1 MLATDVSDAIE
12 LMFETGWTDGLPVV
26 PPSEPVPGS
35 QVRGDVSDAIELMFE
50 TGWTTRTWFAG
61 SWGTGRGGDELIA
74 ELPPLGGRAT
84 VERVAVNA
92 VMAGCRPEHMPVII
106 TALEAMMDDRFN
118 LRGVMCSTGIHTPLL
133 IINGPIV
140 KELDINGGYNCFG
153 SGWRANATIGRAVKL
168 ALLNLGGAIPGE
180 TNKATFGHPGAY
192 TYCVA
197 EDEDANPWEP
207 MHVELGFAPTDSTVS
222 VFPAE
227 APHNIMYHATHSR
240 NFLTVLADTMCTLG
254 NVQMYVMGDTMV
266 VIGPEHAKFLHRD
279 GWNKRDIRQFLYE
292 HARKPVRKIKQGGP
306 PQGDSR
312 RGHFWPR
319 YINADDD
326 DQMVPVVRAPDRI
339 NIFVAGGAGGPH
351 SAYLPGWGS
360 QPGHAQRS
368 NVEMLTC
375 NSRRR
380 SSK

>member
-26 PPSEPVPGS
+26 PPSEDL
-35 QVRGDVSDAIELMFE
+35 VRRFVES
-50 TGWTTRTWFAG
+50 
-61 SWGTGRGGDELIA
+61 TGRAGDELIA

-84 VERVAVNA
+84 VERIAVNA

-106 TALEAMMDDRFN
+106 TALEAMMDERFN

-133 IINGPIV
+133 IVNGPIV

-168 ALLNLGGAIPGE
+168 ILLNLGGAIPGE

-227 APHNIMYHATHSR
+227 APHNIMYHASHSR

-254 NVQMYVMGDTMV
+254 NVQMYVMGDTFV
-266 VIGPEHAKFLHRD
+266 GHRPGSTPSSSTATAGTSGTSASSSTSTPASRCGNSARAARPRATPDAATSGPATSTPTMTTRWCRWSERRTASTFLSPAAPAAPTRPTCPA
-279 GWNKRDIRQFLYE
+279 GAPAGSPEK
-292 HARKPVRKIKQGGP
+292 
-306 PQGDSR
+306 S
-312 RGHFWPR
+312 
-319 YINADDD
+319 NAD
-326 DQMVPVVRAPDRI
+326 
-339 NIFVAGGAGGPH
+339 
-351 SAYLPGWGS
+351 
-360 QPGHAQRS
+360 
-368 NVEMLTC
+368 
-375 NSRRR
+375 
-380 SSK
+380 

>member
-26 PPSEPVPGS
+26 PPSEDL
-35 QVRGDVSDAIELMFE
+35 VRRFVAI
-50 TGWTTRTWFAG
+50 
-61 SWGTGRGGDELIA
+61 TGRGGDELIA

-106 TALEAMMDDRFN
+106 TALEAMMDERFN
-118 LRGVMCSTGIHTPLL
+118 LRGVMSSTGIHTPLL
-133 IINGPIV
+133 IVNGPIV

-227 APHNIMYHATHSR
+227 APHNIMYHASHSR

-254 NVQMYVMGDTMV
+254 NVQMYVMGDTFV

-279 GWNKRDIRQFLYE
+279 GWNKRDIRQFLYQ
-292 HARKPVRKIKQGGP
+292 HARKPVRMLRQGGP

-319 YINADDD
+319 YIDAEDD
-326 DQMVPVVRAPDRI
+326 DQMVPVVRAPERI

-351 SAYLPGWGS
+351 SVYLPGWGS
-360 QPGHAQRS
+360 QR
-368 NVEMLTC
+368 VTRKIE
-375 NSRRR
+375 R
-380 SSK
+380 